1 MVRLS
6 GGSTNLSNLALHLH
20 LHRAQV
26 RLGHVDLVHSLPGQ
40 CGRRRGGGE
49 EKEGRGRR
57 GRGEEGMKAER
68 HLELTT
74 SLARILQTSLSPFLA
89 ASFMDLVTLASSLR
103 MAVTWRVA
111 GDRAQVT
118 GHR

>member
-1 MVRLS
+1 
-6 GGSTNLSNLALHLH
+6 
-20 LHRAQV
+20 
-26 RLGHVDLVHSLPGQ
+26 
-40 CGRRRGGGE
+40 
-49 EKEGRGRR
+49 
-57 GRGEEGMKAER
+57 MKAEG

-111 GDRAQVT
+111 GHRSQVT
-118 GHR
+118 GHRCQVTHLSLQLPLLLPQLLAPLVHLQDDDGDGGGDGTG